1 MPLELQWAVDE
12 RIDGLEEL
20 LSRVCEACFA
30 LEGVENA
37 GMTVRI
43 ASAEEVRTLNR
54 EMRNIDRETDV
65 LSFPGASFRPARTA
79 GKDPARVRRLYDP
92 SLGWRN
98 LGDCVISLARAREQA
113 REYGHSLAREIGY
126 LTAHSALHLMGYD
139 HENPRD
145 RAAMRAMEERAMAL
159 VSLSRTEESSMTD
172 QQLYDL
178 ACEAMHKAYA
188 PYSNFK
194 VGACLLAGDGRVFQ
208 GCNIENAS
216 YGAALCAE
224 RVAVGRAVSDGARS
238 FTAIAVVGS
247 GSQAW
252 PCGICRQVL
261 NEFSDNMRVICGQYG
276 HGFEAMPLA
285 ELLPRS
291 FGPEN
296 LGVQE
301 DKHGK

>member
-1 MPLELQWAVDE
+1 
-12 RIDGLEEL
+12 
-20 LSRVCEACFA
+20 
-30 LEGVENA
+30 
-37 GMTVRI
+37 
-43 ASAEEVRTLNR
+43 
-54 EMRNIDRETDV
+54 
-65 LSFPGASFRPARTA
+65 
-79 GKDPARVRRLYDP
+79 
-92 SLGWRN
+92 
-98 LGDCVISLARAREQA
+98 
-113 REYGHSLAREIGY
+113 
-126 LTAHSALHLMGYD
+126 
-139 HENPRD
+139 
-145 RAAMRAMEERAMAL
+145 
-159 VSLSRTEESSMTD
+159 MTD

-224 RVAVGRAVSDGARS
+224 RVAVGPRRKRGRAFLYRHRRGRLRFAGLALPVFA
-238 FTAIAVVGS
+238 A
-247 GSQAW
+247 
-252 PCGICRQVL
+252 QVL